1 MILLLYG
8 CYIYYKIIGENKMNY
23 EDKLRKL
30 IQTKDGEFL
39 TKDVVKEGIPRQYLT
54 ILTKKKELERVARGV
69 YSVSDTLDDEMYRI
83 QMRSDKIVFSNET
96 ALYMHDLTD
105 RDPLVYSVTVPRGYA
120 TNRLRA
126 SGLDVTTV
134 KEEFHSL
141 GLEKMKTIHDREVQV
156 YDIDRTICD
165 IVRNFNKMDRDMFY
179 IALKRYAKSKKKNL
193 YKLNEYAKKFR
204 IESKVTQFL
213 QGVMA

>member
-1 MILLLYG
+1 
-8 CYIYYKIIGENKMNY
+8 MNY
-23 EDKLRKL
+23 EEKLRKL
-30 IQTKDGEFL
+30 IQTKDGVIF
-39 TKDVVKEGIPRQYLT
+39 TKEVQKEKIPRQYLS
-54 ILTKKKELERVARGV
+54 ILTRKGELERVAQGV
-69 YSVSDTLDDEMYRI
+69 YVTQDTFEDGMYII

-105 RDPLVYSVTVPRGYA
+105 RDPLIYSVTVPRGYA
-120 TNRLRA
+120 TNRLRE

-134 KEEFHSL
+134 KAELHSL
-141 GLEKMKTIHDREVQV
+141 GVEKMETMHGREVQV

-179 IALKRYAKSKKKNL
+179 VALKRYAKSKNKDL
-193 YKLNEYAKKFR
+193 YRLNIYAEKFR
-204 IESKVTQFL
+204 IESKVIQYM

>member
-1 MILLLYG
+1 
-8 CYIYYKIIGENKMNY
+8 MNY
-23 EDKLRKL
+23 EEKLRKL
-30 IQTKDGEFL
+30 IQTKDGVIF
-39 TKDVVKEGIPRQYLT
+39 TKEVQKEKIPRQYLS
-54 ILTKKKELERVARGV
+54 ILTRKGELERVAQGV
-69 YSVSDTLDDEMYRI
+69 YVTQDTFEDGMYII

-105 RDPLVYSVTVPRGYA
+105 RDPLIYSVTVPRGYA
-120 TNRLRA
+120 TNRLRE

-134 KEEFHSL
+134 KAELHSL
-141 GLEKMKTIHDREVQV
+141 GVEKMETMHGREVQV

-179 IALKRYAKSKKKNL
+179 VALKRYAKSKNKDL
-193 YKLNEYAKKFR
+193 YRLNKYAEKFR
-204 IESKVTQFL
+204 IKSKVIQYM